1 MDSTSDYK
9 LDGTACTAKARF
21 ICIKS
26 RKRFHNLYQLLKV
39 SVIEYEL
46 TEHLNNLKF
55 DFDFQYAQMDLIY

>member
-26 RKRFHNLYQLLKV
+26 RKPFLAITYGKWF
-39 SVIEYEL
+39 IEYEL
-46 TEHLNNLKF
+46 TEHFNNLKF